1 MGKRTE
7 IVMDEYIDVLETIK
21 ERITQ
26 AQYQVMTNANV
37 ERNILFW
44 NIGNVILQYSKW
56 GNKFVETL
64 SKDLRM
70 TYPDREG
77 YSVRNL
83 NYMKQFA
90 RRIPSEEI
98 LHQGGA
104 KISWRAIKLLIDKT
118 DNLEEY
124 MWYTQQCLENG
135 WSSTVLAHQIESGLY
150 YRQAL
155 VDKTTNFKAQLANP
169 FSEQAE
175 EIIKD
180 PYIFDFIPNA
190 KKLREIELEDALV
203 QQITKLLLEF
213 GSGFAFMG
221 RQYPIQV
228 GKREFFIDLLFYNV
242 KLHCY
247 FVVELKTVEFEPE
260 FAGKLS
266 FYLSAVD
273 GELKSQ
279 DDNPTIGLLLCKG
292 KDKMVA
298 EYALKDVNK
307 PMGVSEYRLSNHIS
321 EELQDK
327 LPSIEDI
334 EILHQGGAKFMEL
347 IFCGKGDARAVLVLY
362 KYCPYFCGFVGIC
375 FNLVCMWRR

>member
-1 MGKRTE
+1 MAKKTE
-7 IVMDEYIDVLETIK
+7 IVMNEYIDVLEKIK
-21 ERITQ
+21 ERIKQ

-44 NIGNVILQYSKW
+44 NIGNVILQYSQW

-70 TYPDREG
+70 TYPSREG

-118 DNLEEY
+118 DNLEEH

-135 WSSTVLAHQIESGLY
+135 WSSTVLAHQIESSLY

-155 VDKTTNFKAQLANP
+155 ADKTTNFKEQLANP

-228 GKREFFIDLLFYNV
+228 GKREFFIDLLFYN
-242 KLHCY
+242 
-247 FVVELKTVEFEPE
+247 
-260 FAGKLS
+260 
-266 FYLSAVD
+266 
-273 GELKSQ
+273 
-279 DDNPTIGLLLCKG
+279 
-292 KDKMVA
+292 
-298 EYALKDVNK
+298 
-307 PMGVSEYRLSNHIS
+307 
-321 EELQDK
+321 
-327 LPSIEDI
+327 
-334 EILHQGGAKFMEL
+334 EILHGNYPQFSKKLTNSLESKLNNYHSLLNTKIGSENETFDSVLRNLDTYFDCRYVEHQRAYYSDSFRGEKYQREKNAL
-347 IFCGKGDARAVLVLY
+347 ISLMNYVPQIEVNLTY
-362 KYCPYFCGFVGIC
+362 KQTIKRII
-375 FNLVCMWRR
+375 N

>member
-1 MGKRTE
+1 MLKGEGCMAKKTE
-7 IVMDEYIDVLETIK
+7 IVMDEYIDVLEKIK
-21 ERITQ
+21 ERITK
-26 AQYQVMTNANV
+26 AQYQVMTSANV

-44 NIGNVILQYSKW
+44 NIGNVLLQYSQW

-70 TYPDREG
+70 TYPSREG

-118 DNLEEY
+118 DNLEEH

-135 WSSTVLAHQIESGLY
+135 WSSTVLSHQIESGLY

-155 VDKTTNFKAQLANP
+155 ADKTTNFKEQLANP

-228 GKREFFIDLLFYNV
+228 GKREFFIDYSDSLII
-242 KLHCY
+242 
-247 FVVELKTVEFEPE
+247 P
-260 FAGKLS
+260 
-266 FYLSAVD
+266 
-273 GELKSQ
+273 
-279 DDNPTIGLLLCKG
+279 
-292 KDKMVA
+292 
-298 EYALKDVNK
+298 
-307 PMGVSEYRLSNHIS
+307 
-321 EELQDK
+321 
-327 LPSIEDI
+327 
-334 EILHQGGAKFMEL
+334 ILAQA
-347 IFCGKGDARAVLVLY
+347 A
-362 KYCPYFCGFVGIC
+362 
-375 FNLVCMWRR
+375 